1 MESMAVKGW
10 FQYHAFLHRKDKSKW
25 YLGIDEDGKALDGDE
40 SEKTRDATKFIKR
53 GEAEGIG
60 GFGSGR
66 Y

>member
-10 FQYHAFLHRKDKSKW
+10 SQYHAFLHRKDKSKW
-25 YLGIDEDGKALDGDE
+25 YLGIDEDGIALDGDE

-53 GEAEGIG
+53 DEADRTE